1 MQDGASLVFIEVKA
15 RSSGLASASYAVT
28 PAKQRKMCATAAYF
42 LNQKKLERA
51 CRFDVV
57 LFAIDEKKGLDSWK
71 WLQDVIECG

>member
-1 MQDGASLVFIEVKA
+1 MLEGLVFVEVKA
-15 RSSGLASASYAVT
+15 RSSGLASASYAIT

-42 LNQKKLERA
+42 LNEKKLDRA

-57 LFAIDEKKGLDSWK
+57 LFAIDEKNSQNSWK